1 MSTARAASLGFDTLH
16 LEGALLL
23 PDLLEKASQGKAS
36 GQTDADYHVPRGYT
50 PKEEIGRAF
59 RIVQAQWKVFG
70 RSVVRA
76 DELSSKEFS
85 LPVGFC
91 FRRHPWRVAHRAGTY
106 CAVFVP

>member
-50 PKEEIGRAF
+50 PKEEIGR
-59 RIVQAQWKVFG
+59 
-70 RSVVRA
+70 
-76 DELSSKEFS
+76 LN
-85 LPVGFC
+85 
-91 FRRHPWRVAHRAGTY
+91 
-106 CAVFVP
+106 